1 MIGKSESQTQ
11 LIHRHGPNPVLPTH
25 YSPLTSLLTIQ
36 LPVIRAI
43 CFDLDNTLWAVE
55 PVIRRAEQAMYDF
68 LRERYPRVVAGTTLE
83 NMRAARERVA
93 LEHPQMQ
100 HDFSFLRKQAL
111 RDHARLAGYEEVL
124 VEEAFEVFSQA
135 RNQIDLYDDVL
146 PGLALLKNDYRL
158 ATASNG
164 NADLTKVGIAHWF
177 ERSVS
182 AREVGAL
189 KPDPTIFHKVVEG
202 TDLEIAQ
209 VLYVGDDPALDVEGA
224 RNAGMRT
231 AWINRNGAPWPARLL
246 PADIAVTSVT
256 ALARS
261 LGCRPAATVDLFQCG
276 D

>member
-1 MIGKSESQTQ
+1 M
-11 LIHRHGPNPVLPTH
+11 
-25 YSPLTSLLTIQ
+25 
-36 LPVIRAI
+36 IRAI

-68 LRERYPRVVAGTTLE
+68 LRERYPRVIAGTTLE

-111 RDHARLAGYEEVL
+111 RDHARLAGYEEAL

-146 PGLALLKNDYRL
+146 PGLALLKNGYRL

-164 NADLTKVGIAHWF
+164 NADLAKVGIAHWF

-202 TDLEIAQ
+202 TDLQLSQ

-256 ALARS
+256 ELARV
-261 LGCRPAATVDLFQCG
+261 LDCRPPATVDLFQCG